1 MIDDQTLRA
10 WFVREVLPL
19 ERSLTVFVRKYC
31 RLDSEVLDR
40 RQEIYERVLLG
51 CRAGLPLQAAPFVFS
66 VARNHLINC
75 AKRARIVSFESV
87 ADLENIAGS
96 METLTPERH
105 ADAREE
111 IQRLMLGLEQLP
123 PRCREVV
130 WLRKVDGLSTREVAT
145 RMGVTDQYGRT
156 TNDAR
161 NARARGFHE
170 RRSRQGAASE
180 HSRGSRREHRR
191 MSKAADVEARAA
203 ALRHAAFRAGVAR
216 GGRTRIRAVARSNR
230 WLTRRRSGDWSMAG
244 REQIGSRRC
253 AKGLS

>member
-19 ERSLTVFVRKYC
+19 ERSLTGFVRKHC
-31 RLDSEVLDR
+31 RLDAEVLDR

-111 IQRLMLGLEQLP
+111 LQRLMEGLEQLP

-130 WLRKVDGLSTREVAT
+130 WLRRVDGLSTREVAT
-145 RMGVTDQYGRT
+145 RMGVTISTVEQQT
-156 TNDAR
+156 TR
-161 NARARGFHE
+161 GMRALVDFMSGGPGKL
-170 RRSRQGAASE
+170 RRASASPPVE
-180 HSRGSRREHRR
+180 VEGSI
-191 MSKAADVEARAA
+191 
-203 ALRHAAFRAGVAR
+203 AG
-216 GGRTRIRAVARSNR
+216 
-230 WLTRRRSGDWSMAG
+230 
-244 REQIGSRRC
+244 
-253 AKGLS
+253 